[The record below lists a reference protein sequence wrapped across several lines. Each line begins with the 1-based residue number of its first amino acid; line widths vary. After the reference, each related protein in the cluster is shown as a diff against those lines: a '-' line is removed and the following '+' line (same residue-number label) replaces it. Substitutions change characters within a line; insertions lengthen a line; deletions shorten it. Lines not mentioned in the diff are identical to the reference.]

1 MGFFLSVCGGL
12 FGLWL
17 GSPGKKGVEP
27 KVSFDSVCFCGFSAC
42 VVGKK
47 KMLTSCWFLADEPAE
62 CWEKNQKELEIQTP
76 LWHVRSQLSKIFS
89 F

>member
-47 KMLTSCWFLADEPAE
+47 DVDVLFVFGRRASGMLGKKPERTRNPDSSVARAFA
-62 CWEKNQKELEIQTP
+62 
-76 LWHVRSQLSKIFS
+76 VV
-89 F
+89 